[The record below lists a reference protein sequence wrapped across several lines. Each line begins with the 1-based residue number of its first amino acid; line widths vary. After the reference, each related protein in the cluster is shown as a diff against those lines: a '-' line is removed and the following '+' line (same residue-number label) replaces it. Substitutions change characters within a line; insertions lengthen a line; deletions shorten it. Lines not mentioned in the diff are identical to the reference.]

1 MPLHTDEELKK
12 LPEFE
17 DLEEGLR
24 DPGKV
29 LRFQA
34 YRQEEADTLS
44 QVLEFKNLQSL
55 SISLSNVSK
64 LLPRLAELPDLQNVY
79 LQACDIHS
87 FPESILGLH
96 SLRSLAVGNNSLR
109 ELPSEIGGLTKLE
122 SLSLSQNELCRI
134 PDSIGDLIRLNTLG
148 LSYNQIEELPES
160 IGNLGALEWLFLDVN
175 HLNQLPDVIGNLRKL
190 QSLTLNSNRLR
201 TLPDSVCKLARL
213 KSLNLERNPLES
225 LPSELASMEGLE
237 RLSIEAEKRTLFMNW
252 SYKPSSKLVQAELS
266 DLKLFVSPDSAL
278 FPPLRNQILDD
289 GLAEVE
295 EIIVGVAREAVEIR
309 STIPD
314 DYSQLGVSRL
324 GGFPD
329 LEEPEMFPKT
339 DGMHWIFLAQLNL
352 AELAP
357 FNSYLPRSGLLSF
370 FLDSTE
376 RLNGRVLF
384 IEDKIEALSTVRHNG
399 ADDMLSPDDD
409 YSQQPHRAGFKRIFS
424 LPHSSPDG
432 ISSDH
437 ALELYENSEFL
448 HETVDHQM
456 NGYTFTQHE
465 SPQEQAAN
473 KLRGQSSEWVP
484 LLQLGWDS
492 NVGFCFWDAGTL
504 TFSIHQEDLRRH
516 DFSRVHV
523 SLESS

>member
-1 MPLHTDEELKK
+1 MPLYTDEELKK
-12 LPEFE
+12 IPEFE

-34 YRQEEADTLS
+34 YRQDSAEALV

-55 SISLSNVSK
+55 SISLSDVSK
-64 LLPRLAELPDLQNVY
+64 LLPRLQELPDLQNIY
-79 LQACDIHS
+79 LQACSIHA

-96 SLRSLAVGNNSLR
+96 RLRSLAMGNNSLR
-109 ELPSEIGGLTKLE
+109 EVPSEMGDLKKLE
-122 SLSLSQNELCRI
+122 SLNLSQNEISRI
-134 PDSIGDLIRLNTLG
+134 PDSLGDLIRLNTLG
-148 LSYNQIEELPES
+148 LSYNQIEDLPES
-160 IGNLGALEWLFLDVN
+160 IGNLEALEWLFLDVN
-175 HLNQLPDVIGNLRKL
+175 HLKQLPEVIGSLRNL

-201 TLPDSVCKLARL
+201 TLPDSICKLARL
-213 KSLNLERNPLES
+213 KSLNIERNPLES
-225 LPSELASMEGLE
+225 LPSQLASMEGLE
-237 RLSIEAEKRTLFMNW
+237 RLSIEAEKRALFMNW
-252 SYKPSSKLVQAELS
+252 TYKPSSKPVQVEVS
-266 DLKLFVSPDSAL
+266 DLKLFVAPDSEV
-278 FPPLRNQILDD
+278 FQPLKSAIFDA

-295 EIIVGVAREAVEIR
+295 EIIVGVAREAVEIQ

-329 LEEPEMFPKT
+329 LEKPDMFPKT
-339 DGMHWIFLAQLNL
+339 DGQHWIFLAQLNL

-384 IEDKIEALSTVRHNG
+384 IEGKMDELRTAHHNG

-409 YSQQPHRAGFKRIFS
+409 YSQQPYRVNFKRIFS
-424 LPHSSPDG
+424 LPHCSPDG
-432 ISSDH
+432 IVSDQ
-437 ALELYENSEFL
+437 AFEQYRNSESL
-448 HETVDHQM
+448 HETVDHQI

-504 TFSIHQEDLRRH
+504 SFSIHQEDLRRY
-516 DFSRVHV
+516 DFSSVHV
-523 SLESS
+523 SLES